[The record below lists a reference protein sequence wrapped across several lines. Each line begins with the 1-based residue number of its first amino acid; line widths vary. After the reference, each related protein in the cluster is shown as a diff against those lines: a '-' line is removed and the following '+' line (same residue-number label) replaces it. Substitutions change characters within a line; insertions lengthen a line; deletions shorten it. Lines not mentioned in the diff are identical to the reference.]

1 MQALTFHGVRDVR
14 VEDVDEPVLR
24 DPGDALVAVTLAGV
38 CGSDLHQYHGREG
51 RLDPGTVMGHEI
63 VGRIVAVGE
72 GVTRRAVGE
81 RVISAFTVNCGACF
95 FCTSGLT
102 ARCVHAQ
109 LLGDVRSGRGLQG
122 GQAALVRVPFADTTL
137 AVVPDDI
144 EDSLAL
150 LCCDVLPTGFHAAN
164 IARVREGS
172 VAVVIGAGPVGLMA
186 VLAAKHRGARE
197 VIAVDAVPERLALAR
212 RLGAV
217 AVAAEESAA
226 RAAVNA
232 VSEGRGADSILE
244 CVGSAAA
251 GQLAFELV
259 RVGGAIGA
267 VGVHHESHFAFSP
280 GQAYDKNLSYRAG
293 RCSARRWIDE
303 ILPLV
308 KALPEEVSEVFSHTM
323 PLADGPRAYD
333 IFDRKVD
340 GCIKVALA
348 P

>member
-14 VEDVDEPVLR
+14 VQDVERPQLR
-24 DPGDALVAVTLAGV
+24 EPGDAILEVSLAGV

-51 RLDPGTVMGHEI
+51 RLDPGTVMGHEV
-63 VGRIVAVGE
+63 VGRIVEVGE
-72 GVTRRAVGE
+72 GVTQRAVGE
-81 RVISAFTVNCGACF
+81 RVISAFTVNCGTCF
-95 FCTSGLT
+95 FCTTGLT
-102 ARCVHAQ
+102 ARCVHAE
-109 LLGDVRSGRGLQG
+109 LLGDVRAGHGLQG
-122 GQAALVRVPFADTTL
+122 GQAAFVRVPFADASL
-137 AVVPDDI
+137 AVVPDAID
-144 EDSLAL
+144 DSLAL

-164 IARVREGS
+164 LARVREGG

-197 VIAVDAVPERLALAR
+197 VIAIDAVPERLALAK

-217 AVAAEESAA
+217 PANAYDGSA
-226 RAAVNA
+226 RAEVNS
-232 VSEGRGADSILE
+232 VTDGRGADSILE

-251 GQLAFELV
+251 GQLAYDLV

-280 GQAYDKNLSYRAG
+280 GQAYDKNLAYRAG

-303 ILPLV
+303 IFPLV
-308 KALPEEVSEVFSHTM
+308 QTLPEEVSEVFSHTM

-340 GCIKVALA
+340 GCIKVALK